1 MQVLVWCSVVA
12 PNMLQVGARFI
23 VMRWYVLAL
32 RSCVMNHRLVMTGIM
47 MYLYIQK
54 TIVRNAAQPEFLSMS
69 SCSMLCTATAFIK
82 EALSRSV
89 CASVLC
95 IYVCMFM
102 YRCMCMLMCKC
113 MCICMYVCIYIY
125 RYMYMYMYMYMYI
138 HTMICNCRVSV
149 NAAACDG
156 KPHGHCSSGLMLPE
170 PPILGATA
178 ANCFV

>member
-1 MQVLVWCSVVA
+1 MPSLSTVQCSGTKYVASWSKIHRHALVCSR
-12 PNMLQVGARFI
+12 PSQLCNE
-23 VMRWYVLAL
+23 
-32 RSCVMNHRLVMTGIM
+32 SSPHVMTGIM

-125 RYMYMYMYMYMYI
+125 RYMYMYMYMYI